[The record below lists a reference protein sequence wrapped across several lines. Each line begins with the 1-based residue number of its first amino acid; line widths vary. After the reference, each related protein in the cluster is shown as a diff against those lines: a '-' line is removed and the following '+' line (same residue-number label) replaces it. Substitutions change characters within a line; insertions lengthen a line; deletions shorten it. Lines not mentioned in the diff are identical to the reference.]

1 MDFDHRYTFDFGGGR
16 EFILK
21 CVGEGMCGN
30 WFEVWCVLATGGR
43 RVTTLTH
50 TRVITQ
56 PSFIQVW
63 VSKGIGGCDTFSLET
78 KSVNINDKLL
88 GGKTVSK
95 FRTLSL
101 SIHKDFR

>member
-63 VSKGIGGCDTFSLET
+63 VSKGIGGCDTFFLET

-88 GGKTVSK
+88 GKK
-95 FRTLSL
+95 NCFK
-101 SIHKDFR
+101 I